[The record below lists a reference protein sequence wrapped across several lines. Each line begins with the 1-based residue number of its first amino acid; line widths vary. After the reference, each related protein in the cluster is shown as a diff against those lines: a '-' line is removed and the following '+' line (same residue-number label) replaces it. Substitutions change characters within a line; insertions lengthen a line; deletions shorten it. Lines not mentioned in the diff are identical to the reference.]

1 MPRCPECDE
10 RVSANDDECPHCGA
24 SLESSDVES
33 GKGGGKRKKKSSTG
47 SVIGIVIAVVFGVLF
62 VCGGILAA
70 LLIPA
75 VQQAR
80 EAARRSQCKNNL
92 KQIAL
97 AMHNYHDAYSKF
109 PAAHLNDDKGTPRL
123 SWRVSVL
130 PFCDEAPRYNRYLFN
145 ESWDSAGNSA
155 LLNPMPRNYACPS
168 VPSPGLNT
176 CYVAVTGPKAVLGD
190 GKCYSIADVV
200 DGTAN
205 TIMVV
210 EGCKLNIVWMKP
222 QDLDASTAT
231 KVGDPN
237 GIWSP
242 HTGGA
247 NVVLT
252 DGSVRYIS
260 ATIDPAILKA
270 LLTRNGGENL
280 GGEF

>member
-10 RVSANDDECPHCGA
+10 RVSADDEECPHCGA
-24 SLESSDVES
+24 SLESAGADS
-33 GKGGGKRKKKSSTG
+33 GRRGGKRKKGGSTG
-47 SVIGIVIAVVFGVLF
+47 SIIGIVIAVVFGVLF

-80 EAARRSQCKNNL
+80 EAARASQCKNHL

-97 AMHNYHDAYSKF
+97 AMHNYHDVFASF

-130 PFCDEAPRYNRYLFN
+130 PYCDEAPRYNRYLFN
-145 ESWDSAGNSA
+145 EAWDSPENSA
-155 LLNPMPRNYACPS
+155 LSNPRPRIYSCPS
-168 VPSPGLNT
+168 VSSPGLNT
-176 CYVAVTGPKAVLGD
+176 CYVAVTGPAAVLGD
-190 GKCYSIADVV
+190 GKCFRISDVI
-200 DGTAN
+200 DGASN

-210 EGCKLNIVWMKP
+210 EACKLNIVWMKP
-222 QDLDASTAT
+222 QDLDASTVT
-231 KVGDPN
+231 RVGDPN

-252 DGSVRYIS
+252 DGSVRYLA
-260 ATIDPAILKA
+260 ATVDPAVLKA
-270 LLTRNGGENL
+270 LLTRNGGEND
-280 GGEF
+280 GSEF